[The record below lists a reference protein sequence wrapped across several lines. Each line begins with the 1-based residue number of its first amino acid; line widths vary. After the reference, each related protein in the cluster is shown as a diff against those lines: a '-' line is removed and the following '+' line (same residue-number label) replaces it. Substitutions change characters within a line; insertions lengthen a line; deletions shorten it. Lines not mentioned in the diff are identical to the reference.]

1 MAINRN
7 VTAIWNGKGSDG
19 KGILKSANNFFNDTP
34 YTFKNRFENED
45 GKLGTN
51 PEELLAAAHAGCYAM
66 ALSFAI
72 TDAGFTP
79 EELKVNATVTLDKVE
94 AGFEISGIILKL
106 EGKVAGMSEDL
117 FNQLANAAKDGCPI
131 SKALSAVSI
140 TLETTFVS

>member
-1 MAINRN
+1 
-7 VTAIWNGKGSDG
+7 
-19 KGILKSANNFFNDTP
+19 
-34 YTFKNRFENED
+34 
-45 GKLGTN
+45 
-51 PEELLAAAHAGCYAM
+51 M

-79 EELKVNATVTLDKVE
+79 EELKVNATVTLDKAE

>member
-1 MAINRN
+1 MAIKRN
-7 VTAIWNGKGSDG
+7 VSAVWNGTGSEG
-19 KGILKSANNFFNDTP
+19 KGILKSSNNFFNDTP
-34 YTFKNRFENED
+34 YSFKNRFENED

-66 ALSFAI
+66 ALSFAL

-106 EGKVAGMSEDL
+106 EGKVPGMSEDL
-117 FNQLANAAKDGCPI
+117 FNQLANGAKAGCPI

-140 TLETTFVS
+140 TLESTFVS

>member
-1 MAINRN
+1 MAISRN
-7 VTAIWNGKGSDG
+7 VTAVWSGTGLEGKGT
-19 KGILKSANNFFNDTP
+19 LKSANNFFNETP

-72 TDAGFTP
+72 TDAGFVADD
-79 EELKVNATVTLDKVE
+79 LKVNATVTLDKVE
-94 AGFEISGIILKL
+94 SGFEISGILLKL

-117 FNQLANAAKDGCPI
+117 FNQLANGAKAGCPI

-140 TLETTFVS
+140 TLESTFVA